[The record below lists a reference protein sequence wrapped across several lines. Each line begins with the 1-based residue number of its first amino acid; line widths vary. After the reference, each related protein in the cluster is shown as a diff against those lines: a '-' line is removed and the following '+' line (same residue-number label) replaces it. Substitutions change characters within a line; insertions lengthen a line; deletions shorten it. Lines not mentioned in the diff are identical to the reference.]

1 MIPYYCS
8 ITQPLR
14 GRDKASSG
22 VLAFVRRQE
31 MMSWPTVSAILL
43 LVFTRSGT
51 QFDAVGPE
59 RSFSEP
65 DRNECRDEYRLAPG
79 SYIALEV

>member
-1 MIPYYCS
+1 
-8 ITQPLR
+8 
-14 GRDKASSG
+14 
-22 VLAFVRRQE
+22 

-51 QFDAVGPE
+51 EFDAVGPE

-65 DRNECRDEYRLAPG
+65 DRNEYRLAPG

>member
-1 MIPYYCS
+1 
-8 ITQPLR
+8 
-14 GRDKASSG
+14 
-22 VLAFVRRQE
+22 
-31 MMSWPTVSAILL
+31 MMSWPTELAILL

-65 DRNECRDEYRLAPG
+65 DRNECRNEYRLAPG

>member
-1 MIPYYCS
+1 MIPYNYYIICS

-22 VLAFVRRQE
+22 VLTFFRHQE
-31 MMSWPTVSAILL
+31 MMSWPTVSATLL
-43 LVFTRSGT
+43 LVFTHSGT

-59 RSFSEP
+59 CNKYC
-65 DRNECRDEYRLAPG
+65 NEYCLAPG